1 MSAVQGIELNRPHLN
16 IRPSSQPP
24 RGGSPRSGAPIMHDA
39 ANCKGGSRHACDDVV
54 LDITMQLTMRGI
66 PPLNMNF

>member
-1 MSAVQGIELNRPHLN
+1 MLPNAVQGIELNRPHLN
-16 IRPSSQPP
+16 IRPRSQPP
-24 RGGSPRSGAPIMHDA
+24 RVHGGSPRSGAPAM
-39 ANCKGGSRHACDDVV
+39 HACDDVV